1 MGFDM
6 TQLAINFTPS
16 TAPYQRRSATSR
28 AAAMSVEPKTGTQ
41 RAIVLAF
48 LRGCG
53 PSGATD
59 EQMQALI
66 PLSANTQR
74 PRRVELVKAL
84 LVVDSGLTKTTQSG
98 KGAVLW
104 IATECAA

>member
-1 MGFDM
+1 M
-6 TQLAINFTPS
+6 TQQLSMNFVA
-16 TAPYQRRSATSR
+16 APAPFQRRSATSR
-28 AAAMSVEPKTGTQ
+28 AAALSVEPKTGTQ

-53 PSGATD
+53 SSGATD
-59 EQMQALI
+59 EQMQAQI

-74 PRRVELVKAL
+74 PRRVELVQAR

-98 KGAVLW
+98 HGAVLW
-104 IATECAA
+104 VASECAV